1 MTTEVYICREGQSL
15 KEGQVQYAAHIENR
29 DEAASD
35 AERRCQN
42 NTWIEKIAY
51 YKVDEMGDF
60 RVIYTHKN
68 PNFVAKAQGAAGDAA
83 KKKKKRK
90 KKPKKT
96 LWQKLLGR

>member
-15 KEGQVQYAAHIENR
+15 KQGKVEYAAHIETR

-42 NTWIEKIAY
+42 NTWIEKVAY
-51 YKVDEMGDF
+51 YKVNEMGDF

-68 PNFVAKAQGAAGDAA
+68 PNFQPKAVGEGEGE

-90 KKPKKT
+90 KKPKKKT
-96 LWQKLLGR
+96 LWQKLFGK